1 MFPTPALWLLFI
13 ASSAAFSLRDFTG
26 SSMGTLGS
34 LFLQKAHHLDLK
46 STGLALSGIFIM
58 SAVSNPLFGGLSDR
72 ARIRWASLVLIL
84 AGSVVAIFPHLPR
97 GWLIPAFMVY
107 GFFFMSSYPMIE
119 AALMQAVPDAVRGR
133 VFGLFITVGGLVG
146 NISHWL
152 MGRWVNKLGDA
163 ANSPSGFYPLYA
175 TLAACVLLSLIGL
188 PCLHAIRRRE
198 NIESAHSV
206 REMSVVENDQ

>member
-1 MFPTPALWLLFI
+1 
-13 ASSAAFSLRDFTG
+13 
-26 SSMGTLGS
+26 
-34 LFLQKAHHLDLK
+34 
-46 STGLALSGIFIM
+46 
-58 SAVSNPLFGGLSDR
+58 
-72 ARIRWASLVLIL
+72 
-84 AGSVVAIFPHLPR
+84 
-97 GWLIPAFMVY
+97 
-107 GFFFMSSYPMIE
+107 
-119 AALMQAVPDAVRGR
+119 
-133 VFGLFITVGGLVG
+133 
-146 NISHWL
+146 